1 MNTET
6 ATSIIAAGA
15 ALSGVLVSQLGGILR
30 AFFDKNSQRTA
41 LRREKLEEL
50 ADNVHKTT
58 EWIDQLI
65 TLSVTHAP
73 REPTA
78 SAPQSAALSAE
89 VRRVYVLSLLYFP
102 PLREESRNLL
112 NATHG
117 LYLLMGNAK
126 ATDEE
131 KIQELG
137 ANFGAAKK
145 ALDALIR
152 IEAEKIS

>member
-30 AFFDKNSQRTA
+30 TFFDKNTQRTA
-41 LRREKLEEL
+41 LLRDKLEEL
-50 ADNVHKTT
+50 ADNVHRTT
-58 EWIDQLI
+58 EWVDQLI
-65 TLSVTHAP
+65 TLSVTHVP
-73 REPTA
+73 LSTSA
-78 SAPQSAALSAE
+78 SAPQAAALSAE

-112 NATHG
+112 NATVG
-117 LYLLMGNAK
+117 IYLLMRNAK
-126 ATDEE
+126 STDEE

-137 ANFGAAKK
+137 SNFGAAKK
-145 ALDALIR
+145 ALDALII
-152 IEAEKIS
+152 IEAEKIT